1 MVAMTLVDSG
11 QRLAAPHSDMAI
23 GACTDKPGMSA
34 APLDLQYSK
43 AVLEIVSPQNL
54 QGNNERV
61 SHQITEYPGV
71 EDLDGSI
78 IRR

>member
-1 MVAMTLVDSG
+1 MMVAVTLADGG
-11 QRLAAPHSDMAI
+11 QHLAAPHSDMAI
-23 GACTDKPGMSA
+23 GACTEKPGMSI

-43 AVLEIVSPQNL
+43 AILDIMSPQNL

-61 SHQITEYPGV
+61 GHQITEYPGV

-78 IRR
+78 I